1 MKQKPKAWLGYT
13 ALALLLLGLL
23 VTAVLASEGIAAG
36 VMSGVGPVTEVT
48 LRESVDLDTWEP
60 VLGGLTEG
68 YSLTLD
74 GEEGF
79 KYLDVESLLA
89 DPLLEDGRYAF
100 YFDHLRVPEDFWTYW
115 ADQGVDEEAEGGW
128 EAVMW
133 EIINGNE
140 PIFYLDVSGNGTS
153 FTLVDGLLYQLNGT
167 TAPLRVNRDY
177 PLGTYHFGGS
187 VTDQEEADTYLNI
200 QITFTQEAVVS
211 LTADTWTID
220 GCGYLD
226 VFIHLANMHD
236 LYALDIELEFDTEF
250 LEAVD
255 LVPEEED
262 EINLLPI
269 NDWFQSDYIVYFN
282 AYNQAEGD
290 IPAGTIRYVAT
301 QKRGADPVEGEGAI
315 AMIRFRAKAITNSA
329 EITVTKAEFSDRD
342 GFLIGRPAE
351 FAEPAAEITTEFTA
365 DAGLDLDI
373 IRLDA
378 DTVQLQWPMQQFDTE
393 AEYIL
398 HRSTLPYFE
407 LGDAEIVLTGPF
419 VEVNGMLTYD
429 DEVLGKVGD
438 DPEDEDDEYF
448 FAYGLQIA
456 CSNEFTSPLSDQV
469 GKIEFELF
477 ETATTDFTWIGLVL
491 EVPGINTAR
500 DLAEHIKANNNSSG
514 VLNVEAISRWNP
526 IGQNFT
532 TYAYN
537 EDIEGFSVEIKQPYR
552 VDIDLVGVVTGSAI
566 WAQVGRL
573 PEITRGTYT
582 LHETSTTSFNWI
594 LQPLDM
600 VHITNTTQLAEA
612 IEADFIIE
620 SDNNGEDDLFVKVE
634 AVARWNPIAQ
644 GFSSF
649 VRPASSDTRFGYPY
663 RISVDIADGDPV
675 VWPVLDNEQ

>member
-1 MKQKPKAWLGYT
+1 MKQTPKAWLGYT

-23 VTAVLASEGIAAG
+23 ITAVLASEGIAAG
-36 VMSGVGPVTEVT
+36 VMSGIGPVTEVT
-48 LRESVDLDTWEP
+48 LREADSAGGPWSP

-79 KYLDVESLLA
+79 KYLDVETLIA
-89 DPLLEDGRYAF
+89 DPLLKDGRYAF
-100 YFDHLRVPEDFWTYW
+100 YFDHLRVPEDFYFWTYW
-115 ADQGVDEEAEGGW
+115 ADQGVVEGASEWQGI
-128 EAVMW
+128 MW

-140 PIFYLDVSGNGTS
+140 PMFYLDVSGNGTQ
-153 FTLVDGLLYQLNGT
+153 FTLVDGLRYQLDGT

-187 VTDQEEADTYLNI
+187 VTDITDADTYLNI

-211 LTADTWTID
+211 LRADTWTID

-226 VFIHLANMHD
+226 VYIHLENMHD
-236 LYALDIELEFDTEF
+236 LYALDIELSFDPDVLEVVDMDPNDPQTVNLLVNPDPDFFDAGYLVYYDADNDTGQIRFAATQTRDTEP
-250 LEAVD
+250 ATG
-255 LVPEEED
+255 
-262 EINLLPI
+262 
-269 NDWFQSDYIVYFN
+269 Y
-282 AYNQAEGD
+282 GD
-290 IPAGTIRYVAT
+290 V
-301 QKRGADPVEGEGAI
+301 
-315 AMIRFRAKAITNSA
+315 AMIRFRAKGITDAA

-663 RISVDIADGDPV
+663 RISVNIADGDPV